1 MLQIRRSRPRVQHV
15 HRPARLRLTRE
26 APELAFELNRFAD
39 AARQA
44 GPAGQIHGAEGAQV
58 SRLVTVILS
67 LTALFG
73 AVGLAW
79 AQGAPVEPPAFGLQ
93 TELEPVDAAFDW
105 RSEVGLRDADSE
117 RQLPDWIG
125 WIIAN
130 FIAIL
135 LGLFAALILGL
146 VLWVLVR
153 QGGAG
158 GFNTARE
165 AAPGERAPDPEHAA
179 AAAVGAP
186 RLTLEEI
193 LALEDL
199 RVALGALLRLT
210 LEAALRLSGA
220 ALRRSATARDILRR
234 LPQDFAHLQAVAV
247 LVREAEA
254 VRFGGAD
261 ISRDRFD
268 VLVDLVRPLL
278 AAEAKP

>member
-1 MLQIRRSRPRVQHV
+1 M
-15 HRPARLRLTRE
+15 
-26 APELAFELNRFAD
+26 
-39 AARQA
+39 
-44 GPAGQIHGAEGAQV
+44 